1 LKGLSGRLAVIGG
14 GFVGLNVAVHGALRG
29 LDVIVVD
36 VSRRVVDLINSGVP
50 SVRDVYVVENWPQS
64 RYRIRASTEY
74 SEVINAQWVV
84 VAVNTPMKVYGR
96 SLVKMLESDK
106 GSTDDYIDFKPL
118 EVAGRRLGEVLE
130 SNTLVSS
137 EVTIYPGGTVER
149 LGFSIESS
157 SKHKVEETLRL
168 VHSPERINPGD
179 RVWNIS
185 NIPRVLGGL
194 GKASVEAGINF
205 YKEVLGI
212 PVARVTG
219 LMEAELSKL
228 VENAQRLANITLVSS
243 IKVVSD
249 TAKVDFNEALE
260 GASTKPFG
268 FQRYRPGYA
277 GGPCLVK
284 DTLMLYL
291 WVRDKA
297 PRSPFKE
304 LLKQAIVL
312 NELYLEHLASRVEE
326 VARDRRAKK
335 ILFHGLGYKPGSPFF
350 VSEDINTVW
359 RLMREL
365 ETRGFHVK
373 AYDPEIPER
382 SNFQNFNEA
391 REWADLVIGWG
402 REGDI
407 SLEHL

>member
-1 LKGLSGRLAVIGG
+1 MLSGKLAVIGG

-29 LDVIVVD
+29 LDVVVVD
-36 VSRRVVDLINSGVP
+36 INEKVVNMINSGVP
-50 SVRDVYVVENWPQS
+50 SVRDVYIVENWL
-64 RYRIRASTEY
+64 RARERIRASTEY
-74 SEVINAQWVV
+74 SEVSSARWVV
-84 VAVNTPMKVYGR
+84 VAVNTPLRVYGR
-96 SLVKMLESDK
+96 RLIDMLESDK
-106 GSTDDYIDFKPL
+106 GSIDDYIDFKPV
-118 EVAGRRLGEVLE
+118 EMAGRRLGEVLRAH
-130 SNTLVSS
+130 TLISS

-149 LGFSIESS
+149 LGSSIESS
-157 SKHKVEETLRL
+157 SNHRLGDTVLL

-185 NIPRVLGGL
+185 NIPRVLGGFNR
-194 GKASVEAGINF
+194 GSVETGLEF
-205 YKEVLGI
+205 YSKTLGI
-212 PVARVTG
+212 PVARITD
-219 LMEAELSKL
+219 LKEAELSKL
-228 VENAQRLANITLVSS
+228 IENAQRLANITLTSS

-249 TAKVDFNEALE
+249 IAGVNFYEALE
-260 GASTKPFG
+260 AASTKPFG

-291 WVRDKA
+291 WMRDNGG
-297 PRSPFKE
+297 RGPFKE

-312 NELYLEHLASRVEE
+312 NELYLEYLALKLERI
-326 VARDRRAKK
+326 ARDRGARK

-350 VSEDINTVW
+350 VSESINTVW

-365 ETRGFHVK
+365 EARGFQVK
-373 AYDPEIPER
+373 AYDAEIPER
-382 SNFQNFNEA
+382 SNFKNLEEA
-391 REWADLVIGWG
+391 REWADLVVGWG